1 MPKNHSI
8 ISFEGLDCS
17 FKETNFKSFVNSLY
31 KIRDESGFMIHT
43 ESFPRYGYWAAKP
56 AECWLN
62 GYYDRNI
69 LKHYPMAINSLYNL
83 DRMDYWLKK
92 NDNGITNLDLLNAKD
107 KFHYFVF
114 DRYILSNT
122 IYNPIHPGEVH
133 VEDIIFNTDEFSI
146 PRPNIVVWMRMKNF
160 DVLAKLVAT
169 KQNRDKN
176 ELDIDFLRK
185 VWERS
190 EMIINSDIFN
200 KTNIKLIV
208 VDCLY
213 ANDTIRPKDEL
224 AKYIWNSGI
233 ATPN

>member
-17 FKETNFKSFVNSLY
+17 FKETNFGSFVDSLHQT
-31 KIRDESGFMIHT
+31 RDKSGFEIHT

-69 LKHYPMAINSLYNL
+69 LQHYPMAINSLYNL
-83 DRMDYWLKK
+83 DRMDYWLRK
-92 NDNGITNLDLLNAKD
+92 DANGITNLDRLDDKE

-122 IYNPIHPGEVH
+122 IYNPIHPGEAH

-146 PRPNIVVWMRMKNF
+146 PRPNIVVWMRMKSF
-160 DVLAKLVAT
+160 DVLANLVAK
-169 KQNRDKN
+169 KQNKDKN
-176 ELDIDFLRK
+176 ELDIDFLRH

-190 EMIINSDIFN
+190 EMIIHSDLFK
-200 KTNIKLIV
+200 KTNIKLFV
-208 VDCLY
+208 VECLY
-213 ANDTIRPKDEL
+213 ANNKIRPRYEISD
-224 AKYIWNSGI
+224 YIWNSGI
-233 ATPN
+233 AVPN